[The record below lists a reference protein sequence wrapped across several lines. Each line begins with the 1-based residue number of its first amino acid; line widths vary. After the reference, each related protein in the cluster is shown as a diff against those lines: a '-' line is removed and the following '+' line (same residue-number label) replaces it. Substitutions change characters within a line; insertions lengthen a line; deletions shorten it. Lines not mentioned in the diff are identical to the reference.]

1 MHSHD
6 HVHCSVFTA
15 IQRWGQQNYILK
27 CTISSLYKI
36 IFVFLFAKKLF
47 IKLRGENQ
55 STMKSKCYQ
64 LSLSGMLKL
73 VMLVLLLQSIPQKSL
88 LQHCICQLMS
98 TLVHTY
104 AKVSFAVAKKQTLL
118 LTLVIEMNWPTTCFQ
133 SNNLKEVGQ

>member
-27 CTISSLYKI
+27 CTISSLYKKI

-73 VMLVLLLQSIPQKSL
+73 VMLVLLLQSIPQQSL
-88 LQHCICQLMS
+88 LQRCIRQL
-98 TLVHTY
+98 LQIHTY

-118 LTLVIEMNWPTTCFQ
+118 LTLMLEINWPPTCFQ